1 MQRTPYIEM
10 AIEDISKTDERVR
23 IVGVCVYVDKAEK
36 YIVVDD
42 RTGHIKVNLRE
53 GIENLE
59 DLMSKTVRVLGA
71 VITYPDTGKLE
82 IGADLL
88 QKFPVVFEKYL
99 AMKQIERLTFDR
111 SEILM

>member
-23 IVGVCVYVDKAEK
+23 IIGMCVYVDKTEK

-42 RTGHIKVNLRE
+42 KTGHIKVNLRE

-59 DLMSKTVRVLGA
+59 DLMSKTVRILGT

-88 QKFPVVFEKYL
+88 QKFPMIFENYL
-99 AMKQIERLTFDR
+99 AVRQIERLTFER
-111 SEILM
+111 SEI